1 MHIFKFS
8 VRKGTKAEKM
18 ENQISPEK
26 KEERSKILIELSD
39 KNEKEYLQNYTKK
52 ELSVLFE
59 ERDGKYI
66 KGHTANYLMV
76 KVKSEKNLLN
86 NIAHVLSTDVDDF
99 EVLGEII

>member
-26 KEERSKILIELSD
+26 KEERSKILLELSD
-39 KNEKEYLQNYTKK
+39 KNEKEYLQNYIKK

-59 ERDGKYI
+59 EREGEYI

-76 KVKSEKNLLN
+76 KVKCEKNLLN
-86 NIAHVLSTDVDDF
+86 NIINVLSTDVDDF

>member
-59 ERDGKYI
+59 EREGDYI

-99 EVLGEII
+99 EVLGKII

>member
-18 ENQISPEK
+18 KNQISPEK
-26 KEERSKILIELSD
+26 KEERSKILLELSD
-39 KNEKEYLQNYTKK
+39 KNEKEYLQSYTKK

-59 ERDGKYI
+59 EREGEYI

-86 NIAHVLSTDVDDF
+86 NIINVLSTDVDDF